1 MIFQLFLGNVE
12 VIFNAYSW
20 GGREGNQIATESQ
33 IIYFEVEFVV
43 VVVVVLVKNQANNYI
58 PHF

>member
-43 VVVVVLVKNQANNYI
+43 RSSSSSSVLKTR
-58 PHF
+58 

>member
-43 VVVVVLVKNQANNYI
+43 VVVVVVVC
-58 PHF
+58 